1 MSAIDKSGG
10 ADPRLL
16 GRESWPQQNSGQKEL
31 EASKTSG
38 SEAVDEVL
46 QRAPGRF
53 RGLVGGAW
61 QRVQGIFRRS
71 SSGTADEE
79 DLQVGGND
87 ASADGAEML
96 ESQAASFDGDFR
108 MLPPSAWEALHARFR
123 PTKLEQEADA
133 AATSPVSIETAATD
147 MPVETTSQASESQD
161 PALTEAPPSPESDWW
176 LALCIAVQQSMIF
189 SSSGDTC
196 STLSSG
202 LRWGVVSGIGQ
213 ADVIFDRCKVSVF
226 ERWLVKRKKSWAPSL
241 DAEFLA
247 ESASNDAELPSPGSA
262 EAPEAS
268 RAAAGAGGTA
278 VPEMQELREQLEKK
292 DRAIL
297 QLQADNHREQQT
309 RDKQSAEK
317 QMMLSE
323 ELREMTQRAEH
334 LSEQV
339 RKSKKRGTELQ
350 EAKDSV
356 RSELRECQAQL
367 RKEISV
373 RSEIQ
378 TEAMEAEMFFSLSE
392 TKQEADATDAISL
405 GDDASGAGTKKLPGD
420 EAPSAGAKKLSG
432 YQGKLAQCLAVL
444 RRLQGELSSELRARA
459 PGRSSDDSEA
469 MTRIFQQ
476 IDKAQHLI
484 DGVLPS
490 AGSSPLAGAGPPSS
504 STKQPASP
512 EAERPLPEDL
522 KNLVRGVST
531 PSSLVGSP
539 PSKDSEEALLM
550 KLDINEIRVAAELEK
565 QKLITEHCDELD
577 DLVRRHD
584 KERRELHRELA
595 ELRSDHARV
604 EASETLLQPLQ
615 EIREHFESQVVEVK
629 QELVT
634 QLADIQ
640 ERNRM
645 QSGEVQLEMRQL
657 RDELKRCQ
665 DELSSSQAEFRTL
678 SMLYD
683 KEQRENYRLRQ
694 ESQQQSEMASGRH
707 EAIGLEP
714 VASDVANQHPT
725 LTSADYSMDTTVATD
740 ILPVS
745 VASPERAHEAATASN
760 SNSVTMVVE
769 ESQAAAGAQLQVAG
783 IPAPLPAPSAAV
795 KQVGMKIKSTVQDEG
810 REAPA
815 APPLVPT
822 PTQARPSIPAVSV
835 LRTALPIA
843 AVQSRTLPAA
853 AFHQAHDRLGTMAAA
868 PQTPTVCS
876 VVTTGPTSHRRVG
889 TTTTTTTTTRPFIP
903 HHRSAS
909 TSS

>member
-1 MSAIDKSGG
+1 LAQDEFSQFGAI
-10 ADPRLL
+10 L
-16 GRESWPQQNSGQKEL
+16 GDEQSVSLREM
-31 EASKTSG
+31 A
-38 SEAVDEVL
+38 SEAKEESEMETL
-46 QRAPGRF
+46 QRSMSE
-53 RGLVGGAW
+53 
-61 QRVQGIFRRS
+61 I
-71 SSGTADEE
+71 DEE
-79 DLQVGGND
+79 RRTWHIRALQ
-87 ASADGAEML
+87 AEA
-96 ESQAASFDGDFR
+96 EVR
-108 MLPPSAWEALHARFR
+108 AL
-123 PTKLEQEADA
+123 
-133 AATSPVSIETAATD
+133 
-147 MPVETTSQASESQD
+147 
-161 PALTEAPPSPESDWW
+161 
-176 LALCIAVQQSMIF
+176 
-189 SSSGDTC
+189 
-196 STLSSG
+196 
-202 LRWGVVSGIGQ
+202 
-213 ADVIFDRCKVSVF
+213 
-226 ERWLVKRKKSWAPSL
+226 KRQRHGSR
-241 DAEFLA
+241 A
-247 ESASNDAELPSPGSA
+247 ESASNDAELPSPGSV

-268 RAAAGAGGTA
+268 RAAAAGAGGTA

-297 QLQADNHREQQT
+297 QLQADNHREQQI

-392 TKQEADATDAISL
+392 KQEADATDAISL

-432 YQGKLAQCLAVL
+432 YQGKLAQCLTVL
-444 RRLQGELSSELRARA
+444 RRLHGELSSELRART

-490 AGSSPLAGAGPPSS
+490 AGSSPLAGAGLPSS
-504 STKQPASP
+504 STKQPSSP

-595 ELRSDHARV
+595 ELRSDHSRV
-604 EASETLLQPLQ
+604 QASETLLQPLQ

-876 VVTTGPTSHRRVG
+876 VVTTGPTSHRRVA
-889 TTTTTTTTTRPFIP
+889 TTTTTRPFIP

>member
-1 MSAIDKSGG
+1 MQEPST
-10 ADPRLL
+10 R
-16 GRESWPQQNSGQKEL
+16 
-31 EASKTSG
+31 
-38 SEAVDEVL
+38 
-46 QRAPGRF
+46 
-53 RGLVGGAW
+53 
-61 QRVQGIFRRS
+61 
-71 SSGTADEE
+71 ADE
-79 DLQVGGND
+79 
-87 ASADGAEML
+87 
-96 ESQAASFDGDFR
+96 AA
-108 MLPPSAWEALHARFR
+108 
-123 PTKLEQEADA
+123 
-133 AATSPVSIETAATD
+133 V
-147 MPVETTSQASESQD
+147 
-161 PALTEAPPSPESDWW
+161 
-176 LALCIAVQQSMIF
+176 F
-189 SSSGDTC
+189 SSLGAS
-196 STLSSG
+196 
-202 LRWGVVSGIGQ
+202 
-213 ADVIFDRCKVSVF
+213 
-226 ERWLVKRKKSWAPSL
+226 RKQK
-241 DAEFLA
+241 A
-247 ESASNDAELPSPGSA
+247 ESL
-262 EAPEAS
+262 
-268 RAAAGAGGTA
+268 R
-278 VPEMQELREQLEKK
+278 LREQLEKK

-392 TKQEADATDAISL
+392 KQEADATDAISL

-444 RRLQGELSSELRARA
+444 RRLHGELSSELRART
-459 PGRSSDDSEA
+459 PGRSADDSEA

-490 AGSSPLAGAGPPSS
+490 AGSSPLAGAGLPSS
-504 STKQPASP
+504 STKQPSSP

-584 KERRELHRELA
+584 KERRELHRELS

-604 EASETLLQPLQ
+604 QASETLLQPLQ

-707 EAIGLEP
+707 EAIGSEP

-769 ESQAAAGAQLQVAG
+769 ENQAAAAAQLQVAG

-795 KQVGMKIKSTVQDEG
+795 KHVGMKIKSVQDEG

-853 AFHQAHDRLGTMAAA
+853 AFHQAHDRLGATMAAA

-876 VVTTGPTSHRRVG
+876 VVTTGPTSHRRVA
-889 TTTTTTTTTRPFIP
+889 TTTTTRPFIS

-909 TSS
+909 TASS